1 MDKEEFTQSSIR
13 SIAWVKLIQSAMLDQ
28 DFINIHIQIHTNFQ
42 TSMDTNIQ
50 KSIHDKQKLLGL
62 LYQKMKMFIMQVRK
76 YISSNMRCILSCQA
90 PGARRMGVRSITR
103 CCMDVLVPH
112 TGTA

>member
-13 SIAWVKLIQSAMLDQ
+13 SIAWVKLILSTLLDQ

-50 KSIHDKQKLLGL
+50 KSNRVKHYLQHL
-62 LYQKMKMFIMQVRK
+62 LYQLDLLLLQ
-76 YISSNMRCILSCQA
+76 MRM
-90 PGARRMGVRSITR
+90 RMGVRSITR
-103 CCMDVLVPH
+103 CCMVVLVPH
-112 TGTA
+112 TGTE

>member
-1 MDKEEFTQSSIR
+1 MQIYDNIPTTTKPSPNQRLLTVITMDKEVFTQSSIR

-28 DFINIHIQIHTNFQ
+28 DFINIQINTNFQ

-50 KSIHDKQKLLGL
+50 KSIHDKKKLLCL

-76 YISSNMRCILSCQA
+76 YLPSN
-90 PGARRMGVRSITR
+90 V
-103 CCMDVLVPH
+103 
-112 TGTA
+112 